1 MDWDS
6 TNLTDELAPYKLVSV
21 KTVEDTALATD
32 RNGSILYLILDG
44 LPVYVETWDIDDAV
58 WLALA
63 VVKMVC
69 DVLEDYPEPKK
80 VGGNPVQELAV
91 MVPLAH
97 EQEIVHRFLTAYQEL
112 YAVVARM
119 KMKASNRFWHRRAA
133 VGNFPQLRIEVE
145 DSDEAE
151 DDNSG

>member
-6 TNLTDELAPYKLVSV
+6 TNLTKGLTPYHLASV
-21 KTVEDTALATD
+21 KAVEDAVIPTED
-32 RNGSILYLILDG
+32 DGSVLYLILDG
-44 LPVYVETWDIDDAV
+44 LPLYVETWDIEDGV

-63 VVKMVC
+63 VVKMVV
-69 DVLEDYPEPKK
+69 DVLEDYPEPKML
-80 VGGNPVQELAV
+80 GGNPVQELAV
-91 MVPLAH
+91 MVPLDH

-133 VGNFPQLRIEVE
+133 VDNFPQLLIEVE

-151 DDNSG
+151 DDNTG

>member
-6 TNLTDELAPYKLVSV
+6 TNLAEGLAPYQLVSV
-21 KTVEDTALATD
+21 KAVEDAAIPTEGDA
-32 RNGSILYLILDG
+32 SVLYLILDG
-44 LPVYVETWDIDDAV
+44 LPLYVETWDIEDGV

-63 VVKMVC
+63 VVKMVF
-69 DVLEDYPEPKK
+69 DVLEDYPELKMI
-80 VGGNPVQELAV
+80 GGNPVQELAV
-91 MVPLAH
+91 MVPLDH

-133 VGNFPQLRIEVE
+133 VDNFPQLLIEVE

-151 DDNSG
+151 DDNTG